1 MTNYAVGGVYE
12 ASEELYKFNDERF
25 QLKAQLERAIEAL
38 RFYADEPHY
47 RKECW
52 DLRVGAVEEVI
63 IDNGRI
69 ARNTLEEIEDYG

>member
-1 MTNYAVGGVYE
+1 MTNYAIGGVYE

-25 QLKAQLERAIEAL
+25 RLKAQLERAMNAL
-38 RFYADEPHY
+38 EFYANEAHY

-69 ARNTLEEIEDYG
+69 ARGVLKEFGL